1 MDTRLV
7 TERMRLM
14 AGVLTVFVMCAV
26 ETELFLL
33 KHDEE
38 WRQVL
43 PLVLVAVAAVV
54 LVAQL
59 IRPFASGIIVVR
71 VLMVLM
77 VATGL
82 LGVYFHY
89 AGNLEFQIEM
99 DATQHGWA
107 LMRKVLSAKTPPALA
122 PGALAQIGLL
132 GLLYTYRHPALD

>member
-1 MDTRLV
+1 MDTNRV

-14 AGVLTVFVMCAV
+14 AGLLAVFVMCAV

-33 KHDEE
+33 KHHEE
-38 WRQVL
+38 WRQVV

-59 IRPFASGIIVVR
+59 IRPFAAGIITLR

-89 AGNLEFQIEM
+89 AGNLEFQMEM

-107 LMRKVLSAKTPPALA
+107 LMRKVLEAKTPPALA